1 MDEYLDLILIRDLS
15 PVLGFFCYDGQE
27 MYRFALRVVRD
38 FAIQIIQM
46 FHSTGRGRKVS
57 FDVLDMKSFALPN
70 FFLSLVKLSGE

>member
-38 FAIQIIQM
+38 FAIQM

-70 FFLSLVKLSGE
+70 FFLNLVKLSGE